1 MMAGSK
7 WWNSLSPK
15 AQRAYIQ
22 EHPNS
27 IYARGGSVK
36 SSSRFKKLM
45 GAGLAAAALH
55 HGTRYLL
62 NGQARADEAVKS
74 LLDADN
80 PTTWI

>member
-1 MMAGSK
+1 MAGSK

-15 AQRAYIQ
+15 AQRAYIK

-45 GAGLAAAALH
+45 AAGLVGAALH

-62 NGQARADEAVKS
+62 NGQAKAEDAAKS
-74 LLDADN
+74 LFDSDN
-80 PTTWI
+80 TSTWI